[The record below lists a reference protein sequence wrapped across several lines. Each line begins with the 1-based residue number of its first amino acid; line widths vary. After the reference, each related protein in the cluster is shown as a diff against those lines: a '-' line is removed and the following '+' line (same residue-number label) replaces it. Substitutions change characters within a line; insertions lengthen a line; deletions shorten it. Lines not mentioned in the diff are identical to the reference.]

1 MDWLIFLMAWSVPA
15 YFLLQIWVWLRW
27 HDRWRKA
34 GLLPLWA
41 GVPAIGH
48 AVFALL
54 MGSNLWP
61 LAMLFVM
68 PVLLLYLLVVSM
80 IRFFSA

>member
-34 GLLPLWA
+34 GLLL
-41 GVPAIGH
+41 
-48 AVFALL
+48 
-54 MGSNLWP
+54 LWP
-61 LAMLFVM
+61 ASR
-68 PVLLLYLLVVSM
+68 PPGTRCS
-80 IRFFSA
+80 RC